1 MIQMVVEM
9 QVKILMMMKTEFL
22 TIMMLVHWASVGW
35 ISTPEV
41 DREGDGCA
49 DFDTDEDG
57 FVDQADNCP
66 NLPNP
71 TQTDLIMMVKEIPVM
86 KTQMNTINL
95 PKTTVLWILNPG
107 LAQN

>member
-1 MIQMVVEM
+1 MGP
-9 QVKILMMMKTEFL
+9 
-22 TIMMLVHWASVGW
+22 VGW

-71 TQTDLIMMVKEIPVM
+71 TQTDLDNDGKEIHVM
-86 KTQMNTINL
+86 KTQMETQSIC

-107 LAQN
+107 LVQN